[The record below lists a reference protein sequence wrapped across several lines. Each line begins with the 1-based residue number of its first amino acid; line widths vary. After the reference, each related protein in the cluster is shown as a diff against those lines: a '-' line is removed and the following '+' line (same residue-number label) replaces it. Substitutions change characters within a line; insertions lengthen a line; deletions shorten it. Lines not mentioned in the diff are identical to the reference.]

1 MFLIAASISAAVS
14 GPRHRVYG
22 RKGEERGREGAEQRG
37 NFFGTIIFSYEKF
50 RVRPSGNINRV
61 KVANKK
67 VLSANLAYA
76 NTGEQSG

>member
-1 MFLIAASISAAVS
+1 MRLPYISALSDCQGRVD
-14 GPRHRVYG
+14 RVYG
-22 RKGEERGREGAEQRG
+22 PGRVGGISETAR
-37 NFFGTIIFSYEKF
+37 NFFGSIIFSYEKF
-50 RVRPSGNINRV
+50 RIRPSGNINRV

>member
-1 MFLIAASISAAVS
+1 MFT
-14 GPRHRVYG
+14 G
-22 RKGEERGREGAEQRG
+22 RKDRKAAKGKG